1 MGSTQTKAEHVIEVN
16 PAQIQNSLLKLLE
29 NTGTKYEYSDANT
42 LDYIKTETIKG
53 GNINQNPNKALVD
66 IIRNSEFSELDK
78 LKEGMIGGAAS
89 TEINSIFNRQ
99 MTDTPATI
107 KEDKNVVL
115 QYLEQ
120 IGALKG
126 GAKKSKNEKDDD
138 DLEDKEDEDEDLEDE
153 KRVEDK
159 EDDLD
164 EDEDED
170 EEEEDV
176 EEAGLKKNASNAEAN
191 KSESSSLSPDVAHSY
206 TNVSSNKYSPFVSDS
221 VSDYKI
227 GTRNNWFN

>member
-53 GNINQNPNKALVD
+53 GNINQNPNKAFVD

-138 DLEDKEDEDEDLEDE
+138 DLED
-153 KRVEDK
+153 
-159 EDDLD
+159 
-164 EDEDED
+164 ED

>member
-53 GNINQNPNKALVD
+53 GNINQNPNKAFVD

-138 DLEDKEDEDEDLEDE
+138 DLED
-153 KRVEDK
+153 
-159 EDDLD
+159 
-164 EDEDED
+164 
-170 EEEEDV
+170 EDV

-227 GTRNNWFN
+227 GTRNNWRS

>member
-1 MGSTQTKAEHVIEVN
+1 
-16 PAQIQNSLLKLLE
+16 
-29 NTGTKYEYSDANT
+29 
-42 LDYIKTETIKG
+42 
-53 GNINQNPNKALVD
+53 
-66 IIRNSEFSELDK
+66 
-78 LKEGMIGGAAS
+78 MIGGAAS

-164 EDEDED
+164 EDEDE
-170 EEEEDV
+170 
-176 EEAGLKKNASNAEAN
+176 AGLKKNASNAEAN